1 MFDSRASSMLQSGQ
15 TTGSV
20 RNIMGPSWT
29 PQLMGWLGSTTHMPT
44 ILHHQPGSRW
54 VPVGPGGSRWVTG
67 PGRNS
72 AAMLAKRSAS
82 REAVCS
88 ENLKPLFFLALN
100 RGGSCFY
107 VPVEFYDSSTVLNA
121 CIVSLIG
128 SRDLKI

>member
-1 MFDSRASSMLQSGQ
+1 MLQSGQ

-54 VPVGPGGSRWVTG
+54 VPVGTGGSRVPDAIALPCSRKG
-67 PGRNS
+67 APAGKQS
-72 AAMLAKRSAS
+72 AAKIWSLGW
-82 REAVCS
+82 EDLQETPV
-88 ENLKPLFFLALN
+88 FLALN